1 MDVAVRTR
9 LCARDHARWIAARA
23 GVHAAAVVALIAI
36 GSWRTPFIAFGIL
49 GIVWAALWYFYYRDT
64 PAEHRSVNDAELQLI
79 HADNTGP
86 QDTSQR
92 VPWGAIFSSS
102 TVWSL
107 ALMYFCYAWCL
118 VIYQDWFPKYLYS
131 HFKVDLKTM
140 GLLASLPLLAGV
152 VGDLVGGWASDR
164 IGERTHNLKLARRS
178 VAIVGFLIAGASIL
192 PATLATS
199 PAACVAYTCLALL
212 GLELTVGV
220 PWAVP
225 LDIGGD
231 YAGSVSAFMNMCG
244 NLGGLVS
251 TTLLAYLVRA
261 YGWNM
266 PFFLGAAACGVA
278 ALLFAN
284 SALMLKRRA
293 DTSAHWRSTQES
305 CLRSPCTRRT
315 R

>member
-1 MDVAVRTR
+1 LWVAGR
-9 LCARDHARWIAARA
+9 
-23 GVHAAAVVALIAI
+23 
-36 GSWRTPFIAFGIL
+36 
-49 GIVWAALWYFYYRDT
+49 
-64 PAEHRSVNDAELQLI
+64 
-79 HADNTGP
+79 
-86 QDTSQR
+86 
-92 VPWGAIFSSS
+92 
-102 TVWSL
+102 
-107 ALMYFCYAWCL
+107 
-118 VIYQDWFPKYLYS
+118 
-131 HFKVDLKTM
+131 
-140 GLLASLPLLAGV
+140 
-152 VGDLVGGWASDR
+152 R

-220 PWAVP
+220 SWAVP

-278 ALLFAN
+278 APLFAN